1 MDEGLS
7 VEFQGYSCLITI
19 NRPEQMNAL
28 NFPTLKEL
36 QKLINDLRF
45 NTSLRTVIITG
56 AGTKAFSAGADLK
69 ERAGLTHIQVKEFL
83 GTIRSTLTAIEN
95 LQVPVIAAINGLALG
110 GGAELALAC
119 DIRIASETATIG
131 LTEVSLGI
139 IPGAGGT
146 QRLTRLVGKGVAK
159 EIIFTGRKLNAH
171 EAFELG
177 LVNKLV
183 SSVSAT
189 VAAQEMAAL
198 INNNAPIAVQQ
209 AKFAINHGSEVDLE
223 TGLNIEAKAY
233 EICLPTKDRLEGLAA
248 FKEKRK
254 PQYRGE

>member
-1 MDEGLS
+1 MNEGLS
-7 VEFQGYSCLITI
+7 VEFEGYNCLITI

-36 QKLINDLRF
+36 QKLIKDLRF
-45 NTSLRTVIITG
+45 NSSLRTVIITG
-56 AGTKAFSAGADLK
+56 AGTKAFCAGADLK
-69 ERAGLTHIQVKEFL
+69 ERAGLTNIQVKEFL
-83 GTIRSTLTAIEN
+83 YTIRNTLTEIEN

-110 GGAELALAC
+110 GGTELALAC
-119 DIRIASETATIG
+119 DIRLASETATLG

-146 QRLTRLVGKGVAK
+146 QRMARLLGKGIAK
-159 EIIFTGRKLNAH
+159 EIILTGRKLTAH
-171 EAFELG
+171 EALNLG
-177 LVNKLV
+177 LVNKVV
-183 SSVSAT
+183 SSDNLT
-189 VAAQEMAAL
+189 DAALEMAGL

-209 AKFAINHGSEVDLE
+209 AKFAINQGSEVDLE

-254 PQYRGE
+254 PQYWGE

>member
-36 QKLINDLRF
+36 QKLINDLHF

-146 QRLTRLVGKGVAK
+146 QRLARLVGKGVAK